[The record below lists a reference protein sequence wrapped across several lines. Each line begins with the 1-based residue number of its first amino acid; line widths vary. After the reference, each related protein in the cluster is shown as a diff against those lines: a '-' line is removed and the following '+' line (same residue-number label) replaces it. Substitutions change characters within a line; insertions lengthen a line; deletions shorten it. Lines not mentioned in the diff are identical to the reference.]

1 MKKILQP
8 KQDILCKKRISCSC
22 ILSFQKKFG
31 AEAPSLSAFGGEEH
45 SNPPVTDTSATA
57 YEDIL
62 AAATRADDVNSNLR
76 IT

>member
-1 MKKILQP
+1 MFDDVDLY
-8 KQDILCKKRISCSC
+8 
-22 ILSFQKKFG
+22 
-31 AEAPSLSAFGGEEH
+31 AH

-76 IT
+76 IKSPFKFKFYIKYVVIFLKVMLLIFIFIG